1 MPGPTRLAQRSPFAG
16 KSAAASNRRSLYVP
30 EVNGLTNRLTWRI
43 ADLRE
48 DEETGHKLTEKT
60 AERGETKNTPF
71 RQSRTG
77 GVRVESAFP
86 HPAGKEVD
94 PIIFIHGGCHGSWA
108 FHNYLSFFA
117 ESGWES
123 HALNWFNHNGSQ
135 SLSPERFKVRGIED
149 IKEEIAL
156 VVSTLRVP
164 PILVAHSMGGMAAQK
179 FAEENDLR
187 ALVLLAPVVSIEAGV
202 DSIDLAIDEDQVW
215 PVPPFDVAR
224 RLFFDGLDNGQAE
237 HFYSLLC
244 PESPRCVYEATR
256 FTVSVNYRNINCPIL
271 ALGAEHDLL
280 VPSGYVRVLAELSG
294 ADFRLVPGRGHN
306 LLLEPNWRATAGTIR
321 DWLTEKC
328 F

>member
-1 MPGPTRLAQRSPFAG
+1 MPGPTRLAQRSLCGQKGGIEP
-16 KSAAASNRRSLYVP
+16 RSLYVP
-30 EVNGLTNRLTWRI
+30 EVNGLKDRLHGSSLI
-43 ADLRE
+43 YE
-48 DEETGHKLTEKT
+48 KMKEQGHKLTEKT
-60 AERGETKNTPF
+60 AERGETKNAPF
-71 RQSRTG
+71 HQARIG

-86 HPAGKEVD
+86 HTAEKKVD
-94 PIIFIHGGCHGSWA
+94 PIVFIHGGCHGSWV

-123 HALNWFNHNGSQ
+123 HALNWFNHNGSR
-135 SLSPERFKVRGIED
+135 SLSPEHFIVRGIEA
-149 IKEEIAL
+149 IKEEITL
-156 VVSTLRVP
+156 VASILRVP

-202 DSIDLAIDEDQVW
+202 DSINLAIDEDHVW

-224 RLFFDGLDNGQAE
+224 RLFFDGLNDGQAE
-237 HFYSLLC
+237 YFYSLLC

-256 FTVSVNYRNINCPIL
+256 FTISVNYKNIKYPIL

-280 VPSGYVRVLAELSG
+280 VPSGYVRVLAELSR

-306 LLLEPNWRATAGTIR
+306 MLLEPNWRATAGIIR
-321 DWLTEKC
+321 DWLAEEC
-328 F
+328 S

>member
-1 MPGPTRLAQRSPFAG
+1 LQVYEKMKEQ
-16 KSAAASNRRSLYVP
+16 
-30 EVNGLTNRLTWRI
+30 
-43 ADLRE
+43 
-48 DEETGHKLTEKT
+48 GHKLTEKT
-60 AERGETKNTPF
+60 ADRGETKNAPF
-71 RQSRTG
+71 HQSWTG

-86 HPAGKEVD
+86 HPAGKKAD
-94 PIIFIHGGCHGSWA
+94 PIIFIHGGCHGSWV
-108 FHNYLSFFA
+108 FQKYLSFFA

-135 SLSPERFKVRGIED
+135 SLSPERFLVRGLED

-156 VVSTLRVP
+156 VVSTLSVA
-164 PILVAHSMGGMAAQK
+164 PILVAHSMGGLAAQK

-187 ALVLLAPVVSIEAGV
+187 ALVLIAPVVSIEAGV
-202 DSIDLAIDEDQVW
+202 DSIDLPIEEGQVW

-224 RLFFDGLDNGQAE
+224 RLFFGGLDNDE
-237 HFYSLLC
+237 SEYFYSLLC

-256 FTVSVNYRNINCPIL
+256 FTVSVNYKNIRCPIL

-280 VPSGYVRVLAELSG
+280 VPPSYVRALAELSG

-321 DWLTEKC
+321 DWLIENC